1 MSRLL
6 KQIEAL
12 KTPEEHIAWFSE
24 LSAKLEKEDITDAV
38 RGLVLLGKK
47 IIEDYSTLSMFAS
60 NTAMVQA
67 INTGI
72 SDAVK
77 AREIHTTNLLNRME
91 RIL

>member
-12 KTPEEHIAWFSE
+12 ETPEEHIAWFNE
-24 LSAKLEKEDITDAV
+24 LSAKLEKEDITDAI

-47 IIEDYSTLSMFAS
+47 IINDYEALSMFAS
-60 NTAMVQA
+60 NAPMLNA

-77 AREIHTTNLLNRME
+77 AREIHTTNLLQKME

>member
-12 KTPEEHIAWFSE
+12 QTPEEHIAWFSE
-24 LSAKLEKEDITDAV
+24 LSEKLEKEDITDAV

-47 IIEDYSTLSMFAS
+47 IIGDYNALTMLAS
-60 NTAMVQA
+60 NATMIQA

-77 AREIHTTNLLNRME
+77 AREMHTTNLLERME
-91 RIL
+91 RIR